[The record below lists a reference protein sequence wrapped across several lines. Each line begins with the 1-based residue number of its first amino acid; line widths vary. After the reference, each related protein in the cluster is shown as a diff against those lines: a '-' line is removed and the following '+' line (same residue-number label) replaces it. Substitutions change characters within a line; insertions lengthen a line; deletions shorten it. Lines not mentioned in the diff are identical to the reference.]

1 MSAIL
6 SPVQISY
13 LYVTDLSFHIEDSP
27 ADSMEVGV
35 SVSYTRDEVKLEG
48 GVASL
53 EMRVAIEAGMHETA
67 SPDDVRLATS
77 AVVRIGVTADV
88 PGDENDEAFE
98 RFLAANA
105 VSLAYSHARTAISS
119 TSGLSPAG
127 AFLIPGISPYAVV
140 DEVEDG
146 H

>member
-53 EMRVAIEAGMHETA
+53 EMRVAIEAGMHEIA

-77 AVVRIGVTADV
+77 AVVRLG
-88 PGDENDEAFE
+88 
-98 RFLAANA
+98 
-105 VSLAYSHARTAISS
+105 
-119 TSGLSPAG
+119 
-127 AFLIPGISPYAVV
+127 
-140 DEVEDG
+140 
-146 H
+146 